1 MNARK
6 SEEISRNVAVL
17 REQIKHLEASINEFK
32 NFGGSDYDIREM
44 LNLVADFFSM
54 QDASDKLKGVPQN
67 AHSDCKHPFKA
78 QVAAAD
84 KPKAADAVALMQ
96 KYQKQLST
104 QVQDMERKIEEK

>member
-1 MNARK
+1 M
-6 SEEISRNVAVL
+6 AVL

-44 LNLVADFFSM
+44 LNLVADFFTM
-54 QDASDKLKGVPQN
+54 QDVGDKLKSIPQN
-67 AHSDCKHPFKA
+67 AHGDCKHPFKA

-96 KYQKQLST
+96 KYQKQLGT
-104 QVQDMERKIEEK
+104 